1 MCPQLVSTGLL
12 KIHKQTPHLRC
23 CFWPSLNPIIRFK
36 SKLFYLIPTLP
47 INEKRGLRIAI
58 ALNDEQPTEVVLNY
72 VDGSNAWWNAVMNA
86 TLIMKSRIHV
96 SKVDNNSLVIYGTD
110 PGVVIDKITID
121 LGGLKESYLGPKEN
135 V

>member
-1 MCPQLVSTGLL
+1 
-12 KIHKQTPHLRC
+12 
-23 CFWPSLNPIIRFK
+23 
-36 SKLFYLIPTLP
+36 LIPTLP

-121 LGGLKESYLGPKEN
+121 LGGIKESYLGPKEN